1 MLVVSGHLGGL
12 VFIMSRKIA
21 GSALCGGGF
30 FVENAPEMQKF
41 EVTAL
46 KCAAM
51 RCGIGFGEWRFGCPA
66 DSRGQGLGPLV
77 PITRCQSQCLDYH
90 GPAELMT

>member
-1 MLVVSGHLGGL
+1 MLVVFGHLGGL

-51 RCGIGFGEWRFGCPA
+51 RCGIGSGEWRFGCPA
-66 DSRGQGLGPLV
+66 DNREARVWARWFLSHGANHSV
-77 PITRCQSQCLDYH
+77 WITTGRSN
-90 GPAELMT
+90 